1 MAATMSI
8 AEWWVSAT
16 PEERAAYKLG
26 RLQEQ
31 KKTRA
36 QSRNQDKML
45 HATQSIAAY
54 FPTHP
59 AGSIAKKALDSLK
72 YHIEVDDD
80 GQ

>member
-1 MAATMSI
+1 MSI
-8 AEWWVSAT
+8 AEWWVNAT

-36 QSRNQDKML
+36 QSRNSDKL
-45 HATQSIAAY
+45 HHAARSIAAY

-59 AGSIAKKALDSLK
+59 AGSIAQKALDSLK
-72 YHIEVDDD
+72 YHIEADDD

>member
-1 MAATMSI
+1 MSLDDYPNN
-8 AEWWVSAT
+8 AT

-31 KKTRA
+31 KVTRA
-36 QSRNQDKML
+36 QSRNRDKL
-45 HATQSIAAY
+45 EDATKAIAAY

-59 AGSIAKKALDSLK
+59 AGSIAKKALASLTH
-72 YHIEVDDD
+72 HIETDND

>member
-1 MAATMSI
+1 MMSLDD
-8 AEWWVSAT
+8 WPKNAT
-16 PEERAAYKLG
+16 PEERAAFKLG

-45 HATQSIAAY
+45 HATRSIAAY

-59 AGSIAKKALDSLK
+59 AGSIAQKALDSLK

-80 GQ
+80 NQ

>member
-1 MAATMSI
+1 MSLDDYPTN
-8 AEWWVSAT
+8 AT

-72 YHIEVDDD
+72 YHIEADDD

>member
-1 MAATMSI
+1 MSLDDYPNN
-8 AEWWVSAT
+8 AT

-45 HATQSIAAY
+45 HATRSIAAY

-59 AGSIAKKALDSLK
+59 AGSIAQKALESLK
-72 YHIEVDDD
+72 YHIEADDD
-80 GQ
+80 GH

>member
-1 MAATMSI
+1 MSLDDYPTN
-8 AEWWVSAT
+8 AT
-16 PEERAAYKLG
+16 PEERAAFKMG
-26 RLQEQ
+26 RLHEQ
-31 KKTRA
+31 KKTRT

-59 AGSIAKKALDSLK
+59 AGSIAQKALDSLK
-72 YHIEVDDD
+72 YHIEADDD

>member
-1 MAATMSI
+1 MSI
-8 AEWWVSAT
+8 AEWWVNAT

-31 KKTRA
+31 KVTRA
-36 QSRNQDKML
+36 QSRNSDKL
-45 HATQSIAAY
+45 HHAARSIAAY

-72 YHIEVDDD
+72 YHIEADDD
-80 GQ
+80 NL

>member
-1 MAATMSI
+1 MSLDDYPTN
-8 AEWWVSAT
+8 AT

-31 KKTRA
+31 KVTRA
-36 QSRNQDKML
+36 QSRNRDKL
-45 HATQSIAAY
+45 EDATKAIAAY

-72 YHIEVDDD
+72 YHIETDDD

>member
-1 MAATMSI
+1 MSI
-8 AEWWVSAT
+8 AEWWVNAT

-31 KKTRA
+31 KVTRA
-36 QSRNQDKML
+36 QSRNSDKL
-45 HATQSIAAY
+45 HHAARSIAAY

-72 YHIEVDDD
+72 YHIETDDD

>member
-1 MAATMSI
+1 MSLDDYPNN
-8 AEWWVSAT
+8 AT

-36 QSRNQDKML
+36 QSRNQDKIL

-59 AGSIAKKALDSLK
+59 AGSIAQKALASLTH
-72 YHIEVDDD
+72 HIEADDD
-80 GQ
+80 NH

>member
-1 MAATMSI
+1 MSLDDYPTN
-8 AEWWVSAT
+8 AT

-45 HATQSIAAY
+45 HATRSIAAY

>member
-1 MAATMSI
+1 MSLDDYPNN
-8 AEWWVSAT
+8 AT

-31 KKTRA
+31 KVTRA
-36 QSRNQDKML
+36 QSRNRDKL
-45 HATQSIAAY
+45 EDATKAIAAY

-72 YHIEVDDD
+72 YHIEADDD
-80 GQ
+80 NL